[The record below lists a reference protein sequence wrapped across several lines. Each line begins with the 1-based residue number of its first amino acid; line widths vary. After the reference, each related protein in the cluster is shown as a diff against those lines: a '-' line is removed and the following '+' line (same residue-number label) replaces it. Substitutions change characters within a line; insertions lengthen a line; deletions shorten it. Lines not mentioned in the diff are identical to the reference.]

1 MRAAIPVF
9 LAVLAVAPASAA
21 PQDAFGVWLTAN
33 REAAIE
39 VQPCGAKACGRLV
52 WYLEKRSGPDAGLD
66 SKNPSPEQRSRRLC
80 GITMLGGFMPT
91 ATGWQDGWVYDPE
104 SGNTYS
110 GTMEPDGPDRLRL
123 RGYVGIP
130 LFGRTE
136 VWSRAPADQPRCR

>member
-1 MRAAIPVF
+1 MRATIPF
-9 LAVLAVAPASAA
+9 ILASLIATPALAA
-21 PQDAFGVWLTAN
+21 PPDAFGVWLTAN

-39 VQPCGAKACGRLV
+39 VQPCGTTACGRLV

-66 SKNPSPEQRSRRLC
+66 SKNPSPEQRRRRLC
-80 GITMLGGFMPT
+80 GITMLGGFKPS
-91 ATGWQDGWVYDPE
+91 ATGWEDGWVYDPE

-136 VWSRAPADQPRCR
+136 VWSRAPANQQRCR

>member
-1 MRAAIPVF
+1 MRATIPF
-9 LAVLAVAPASAA
+9 ILAALVATPALAA
-21 PQDAFGVWLTAN
+21 PPDAFGVWLTAN

-39 VQPCGAKACGRLV
+39 VQPCGANACGRLV
-52 WYLEKRSGPDAGLD
+52 WYLEKRKGPDAGLD
-66 SKNPSPEQRSRRLC
+66 TKNPSPEQRSRQLC
-80 GITMLGGFMPT
+80 GITMLGGFKPS
-91 ATGWQDGWVYDPE
+91 ATGWENGWVYDPE

-136 VWSRAPADQPRCR
+136 VWSRAPTDQQRCR

>member
-1 MRAAIPVF
+1 MRATIPF
-9 LAVLAVAPASAA
+9 ILAALVGAPASAA
-21 PQDAFGVWLTAN
+21 PPDAFGVWLTAN

-39 VQPCGAKACGRLV
+39 VQPCGANACGRLV

-80 GITMLGGFMPT
+80 GITMLGGFKPS
-91 ATGWQDGWVYDPE
+91 AAGWQDGWVYDPE

-110 GTMEPDGPDRLRL
+110 GTMESDGPDRLRL

-136 VWSRAPADQPRCR
+136 VWNRAPAGQQRCR